1 MKLNKKETDLLN
13 DLKASEEL
21 CVEKYERYSKQAK
34 DKDLKGLFDA
44 IGAEESQHLDT
55 INCIL
60 SGKMPDMSSGGSP
73 DDKNIK
79 VPKKVCYDKGCSS
92 ADNQHDAYLCTD
104 ALSTEKHVSSS
115 YNTDI
120 FEFTN
125 KQIRDA
131 LNHIQKEEQEHG
143 KQIYDYMDA
152 NGMY

>member
-1 MKLNKKETDLLN
+1 MKLNKKETNLLN
-13 DLKASEEL
+13 ELKMSEEL

-34 DKDLKGLFDA
+34 DKNLKSLFNA
-44 IGAEESQHLDT
+44 IGNEESQHLNT
-55 INCIL
+55 INGIL
-60 SGKMPDMSSGGSP
+60 SGKMPDMSSSETP
-73 DDKNIK
+73 NDKNTK
-79 VPKKVCYDKGCSS
+79 VPKKVCYNKECSS
-92 ADNQHDAYLCTD
+92 TDKQHDAYLCTD

-120 FEFTN
+120 FEFAN

-131 LNHIQKEEQEHG
+131 LNHIQKEEQQHG